1 MWKWT
6 FVCVCVAVVLAD
18 EGSRVVRLAQGPV
31 RGYRDPQGD
40 LFAFYSVPYAS
51 APTGPNKF
59 KPPMPPP
66 TNQEILE
73 AVDRGIICPQASMD
87 SFSAIIVNK
96 TMKEDCLIA
105 SILVPD
111 TQDNNLPVLVH
122 IHGGAFQIG
131 NGYWFQYKNLIRTK
145 NMIVVTFNYR
155 LGVHGFLCLGTKDIP
170 GNAGM
175 KDQVAL
181 LRWVKDNIHAFG
193 GNPNDVTLS
202 GGSAGAASADLVMLS
217 KASKSL
223 FNKVIPESGSSLAA
237 FAMQPDPLENAKN
250 FAKQLNFRNAN
261 DISALEKFYK
271 SATLEQL
278 TSDAFFDKKN
288 STFVF
293 SPCVERNIGDE
304 VFLDEDPLTI
314 LQNGN
319 YEKLPLLI
327 GFANMEGLLRIDFF
341 ETWKNAMNEK
351 FSDFLPA
358 DLTFKNEEQKQEI
371 ANIVK
376 QFYFGDK
383 PVNNDNILSY
393 VDFFSDV
400 IFNIPALR
408 SVELHL
414 KNGHDKVYLY
424 EYSFTDDEIPLVPHT
439 EVRGANHCAQ
449 TLALLDGKNVYEKD
463 ENKSSEEFKKMKS
476 VVRKLW
482 TNFVTTGFPV
492 PEGSEFPS
500 WPAVRANLTPYMSL
514 GRTLELKGALLER
527 RVRFWNDIYDKYY
540 HTPLPPPAYARLNT
554 EL

>member
-6 FVCVCVAVVLAD
+6 FVCVCAAAVLAD

-40 LFAFYSVPYAS
+40 LFAFYSVPYAT
-51 APTGPNKF
+51 APTGPHKF
-59 KPPMPPP
+59 KPPVPPP
-66 TNQEILE
+66 NHQDPLE
-73 AVDRGIICPQASMD
+73 AIDKGIICPQASSEFIEM
-87 SFSAIIVNK
+87 ANK

-105 SILVPD
+105 NIFVPD
-111 TQDNNLPVLVH
+111 TQEDNLPVFVYT
-122 IHGGAFQIG
+122 HGGGFQIG
-131 NGYWFQYKNLIRTK
+131 YGHWFQLKNLARTK
-145 NMIVVTFNYR
+145 NIIVVTFNYR

-181 LRWVKDNIHAFG
+181 LRWVKDNIQAFG
-193 GNPNDVTLS
+193 GNPNDVTLG

-237 FAMQPDPLENAKN
+237 FAVQPDPLENAKN
-250 FAKQLNFRNAN
+250 FAKQLNFTNTN
-261 DISALEKFYK
+261 DIYALEKFYK
-271 SATLEQL
+271 SATLEQI
-278 TSDAFFDKKN
+278 TIDAFVDKKD

-293 SPCVERNIGDE
+293 SPCVERNIGEE

-327 GFANMEGLLRIDFF
+327 GFANMEGLVRIEFF
-341 ETWKNAMNEK
+341 ETWKSAMNEK

-358 DLTFKNEEQKQEI
+358 DLTFKNEKQKQEI

-376 QFYFGDK
+376 QFYFGNK

-400 IFNIPALR
+400 IFNVPALR

-424 EYSFTDDEIPLVPHT
+424 EYSFTDEAGPPVPHT
-439 EVRGANHCAQ
+439 EVRGATHCAQ
-449 TLALLDGKNVYEKD
+449 SMALIDGANIMQVD
-463 ENKSSEEFKKMKS
+463 ENNMSKEYKKMKS
-476 VVRKLW
+476 VIRELW
-482 TNFVTTGFPV
+482 SNFITTGLPV
-492 PEGSEFPS
+492 PEGSPLPS
-500 WPAVRANLTPYMSL
+500 WSAVRANLTPYMSL
-514 GRTLELKGALLER
+514 GRTLELKGALLQQ

-540 HTPLPPPAYARLNT
+540 HTPVPPPTPGRLST